1 MLTNLRITKK
11 SVNLANSHFL
21 RDEVKIFKLNF
32 LSSLL
37 PKWEN
42 LGAHQIENFLIF
54 SKHPLLLIYVS
65 IRWEL
70 YNVPEQNLPPVSAI
84 TPILLTLKD

>member
-1 MLTNLRITKK
+1 MPTHLRKTRK
-11 SVNLANSHFL
+11 SVNLAISHFL

-42 LGAHQIENFLIF
+42 LGAYQIENFLKF
-54 SKHPLLLIYVS
+54 SKHPLVLILVS
-65 IRWEL
+65 IRREL
-70 YNVPEQNLPPVSAI
+70 
-84 TPILLTLKD
+84 